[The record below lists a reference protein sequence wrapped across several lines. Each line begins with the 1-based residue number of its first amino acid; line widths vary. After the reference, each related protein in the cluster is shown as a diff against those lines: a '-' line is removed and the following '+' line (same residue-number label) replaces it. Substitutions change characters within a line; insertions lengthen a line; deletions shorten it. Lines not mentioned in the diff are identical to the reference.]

1 MAMSPVR
8 RTNKRNP
15 AVASDCEFKKR
26 PDHNSGSR
34 NCSSEPLPGGC
45 IVAGFSGKS
54 SLFSGTLC
62 VFDFLH
68 SPPEADAGRGR
79 TGDALP
85 QPIQQCFDLSVLEFD
100 DLLLTL
106 VHHTTQCGE
115 QNVPWLEQEGHIR
128 RRNQPVSG
136 ADA

>member
-1 MAMSPVR
+1 M
-8 RTNKRNP
+8 
-15 AVASDCEFKKR
+15 
-26 PDHNSGSR
+26 
-34 NCSSEPLPGGC
+34 
-45 IVAGFSGKS
+45 
-54 SLFSGTLC
+54 
-62 VFDFLH
+62 
-68 SPPEADAGRGR
+68 
-79 TGDALP
+79 P